1 MELYKIPAPMMERAH
16 RQMPFHGMPK
26 QTWFKVYGPPL
37 LLIAASLLVLDG
49 FQMIK
54 GIFQAGAFVG
64 VIVVLALV
72 ATIGGVT
79 AMVMRKK

>member
-1 MELYKIPAPMMERAH
+1 MELYKFPAPMMTRAH
-16 RQMPFHGMPK
+16 QQMPFQGMPK

-49 FQMIK
+49 CQVVK
-54 GIFQAGAFVG
+54 GIFEVG
-64 VIVVLALV
+64 VGVGAIVVLALV
-72 ATIGGVT
+72 ATIGGIV

>member
-1 MELYKIPAPMMERAH
+1 MDPYKIPASMMTRAH
-16 RQMPFHGMPK
+16 QPIQFHGMPK

-49 FQMIK
+49 CQVVK
-54 GIFQAGAFVG
+54 GIFEVGVGVG

-72 ATIGGVT
+72 ATIGGVV

>member
-1 MELYKIPAPMMERAH
+1 MELYKIPAPMMNRAH
-16 RQMPFHGMPK
+16 QQMQFYGVPK

-54 GIFQAGAFVG
+54 GIFEAGFGVG
-64 VIVVLALV
+64 VIVVLASV
-72 ATIGGVT
+72 ATLGGIV